1 MKCVHTSVV
10 QPAHKWTKS
19 PSPWLIDSE
28 FEKNAKLSEKGR
40 KFGWKL
46 FHYLSGGGM
55 RVFGRTVEQEETD
68 IKLNRFFAVM
78 GTLAAIW
85 LALLVL

>member
-1 MKCVHTSVV
+1 MKKGENIHLEALRPIHEYTR
-10 QPAHKWTKS
+10 
-19 PSPWLIDSE
+19 SE
-28 FEKNAKLSEKGR
+28 AP
-40 KFGWKL
+40 WKL
-46 FHYLSGGGM
+46 EAYGKKLFRYLSGGGM